1 MIRKPS
7 SINKSWG
14 KMTKMPLRTLT
25 EETDENEWQENGSQ
39 TEEEEH
45 HVELGGSCC
54 DDSAHFETRSCETDN
69 C

>member
-1 MIRKPS
+1 
-7 SINKSWG
+7 
-14 KMTKMPLRTLT
+14 MTKMPLRTLT